1 MKMEKIEIQENYWI
15 EQTARICGDVTV
27 GCAETAGVLEKAL
40 ASADWLKSRH
50 GELTELTLRLD
61 ADIAD
66 VTRATS
72 VAQNLSEAA
81 VTKLMTGTDTIEIS
95 MERFGEMIALVESL
109 GAHITGF
116 AAAMEQVK
124 RVSQSIDAIARTTN
138 MLALN
143 AAIEAEKA
151 GEAGQ
156 TFAVVASEVKKLALD
171 TRKAAVEIT
180 GTVNSLSNE
189 ASKFVGQ
196 IEDGVASSAI
206 AQKQFSSLQVL
217 INGVSEIVGQVGDR
231 NREIADSTSAVHNS
245 LIESQRV
252 RDAVADANGE
262 MFAAVG
268 EAHNQIVGLESQAN
282 TMFDYL
288 VHSGFS
294 HDDME
299 FVELA
304 KTEAQTV
311 IAITEAA
318 IADGSLTM
326 DALFDTDYRPVEGSN
341 PPRFMTKFTSWAERN
356 WQPIVEAVKAQRPGA
371 IMSCVPSSRKGYLP
385 IHLKEFSRAPT
396 GDLAHDTRYCRN
408 GRILFDGVDIVA
420 KASEQDYMMAV
431 YRHEGDG
438 KTYKIVRN
446 VYVPLRINGQRWG
459 DFEIAYVI

>member
-124 RVSQSIDAIARTTN
+124 RVSQSIDTIARTTN

-326 DALFDTDYRPVEGSN
+326 DALFDADYRPVEGSN
-341 PPRFMTKFTSWAERN
+341 PPRFTTKFTSWAERN

-438 KTYKIVRN
+438 TNYKIVRN

>member
-124 RVSQSIDAIARTTN
+124 RVSQSIDTIARTTN

-326 DALFDTDYRPVEGSN
+326 DALFDADYLPVEGSN
-341 PPRFMTKFTSWAERN
+341 PPRFTTKFTSWAERN

-438 KTYKIVRN
+438 TNYKIVRN

>member
-304 KTEAQTV
+304 KAEAQTV

-326 DALFDTDYRPVEGSN
+326 DALFDADYLPVEGSN
-341 PPRFMTKFTSWAERN
+341 PPRFTTKFTSWAERN

>member
-1 MKMEKIEIQENYWI
+1 MKMEKIEIQENHWI
-15 EQTARICGDVTV
+15 EQTAQICGDVTV

-40 ASADWLKSRH
+40 ASADWLKLRH
-50 GELTELTLRLD
+50 GELTELTRRLD

-66 VTRATS
+66 VTKATS
-72 VAQNLSEAA
+72 EAQNLSEAA

-95 MERFGEMIALVESL
+95 MERFGEMISLVESL
-109 GAHITGF
+109 GNHITGF
-116 AAAMEQVK
+116 ATAMEQVK
-124 RVSQSIDAIARTTN
+124 RVSQSIDTIARTTN

-151 GEAGQ
+151 GDAGQ

-206 AQKQFSSLQVL
+206 AQQHFSSLQVL
-217 INGVSEIVGQVGDR
+217 ISGVSDIVGQVGDH
-231 NREIADSTSAVHNS
+231 NREIANSTSAVHNS

-252 RDAVADANGE
+252 RDNVAEANGE
-262 MFAAVG
+262 MFKSVND
-268 EAHNQIVGLESQAN
+268 AHHNIVDLESQAN
-282 TMFDYL
+282 RMFDHL
-288 VHSGFS
+288 VHSGLS
-294 HDDME
+294 HADLE

-304 KTEAQTV
+304 QVEAAKV
-311 IAITEAA
+311 IALTEAA
-318 IADGSLTM
+318 ISDGSLATA
-326 DALFDTDYRPVEGSN
+326 ALFDTDYQPVEGSN
-341 PPRFMTKFTSWAERN
+341 PPRFRTRFTDWAERN
-356 WQPIVEAVKAQRPGA
+356 WQPIIDGVKAKRPDA
-371 IMSCVPSSRKGYLP
+371 IISCVTSSRKGFLP

-396 GDLAHDTRYCRN
+396 GDLAHDTQYCRN

-420 KASEQDYMMAV
+420 KVSEQDYMMAV

-438 KTYKIVRN
+438 KTYNIVRN

>member
-1 MKMEKIEIQENYWI
+1 MKMEKIEIQENHWI
-15 EQTARICGDVTV
+15 EQTAQICGDVTV

-40 ASADWLKSRH
+40 ASADWLKLRH

-66 VTRATS
+66 VTKATS
-72 VAQNLSEAA
+72 EAQNLSEAA

-95 MERFGEMIALVESL
+95 MERFGEMISLVESL
-109 GAHITGF
+109 GNHITGF
-116 AAAMEQVK
+116 ATAMEQVK
-124 RVSQSIDAIARTTN
+124 RVSQSIDTIARTTN

-151 GEAGQ
+151 GDAGQ

-206 AQKQFSSLQVL
+206 AQQHFSSLQVL
-217 INGVSEIVGQVGDR
+217 ISGVSDIVRQVGDH
-231 NREIADSTSAVHNS
+231 NREIANSTSAVHNS

-252 RDAVADANGE
+252 RDNVAEANGE
-262 MFAAVG
+262 MFKSVND
-268 EAHNQIVGLESQAN
+268 AHHNIVDLESQAN
-282 TMFDYL
+282 RMFDHL
-288 VHSGFS
+288 VHSGLS
-294 HDDME
+294 HADLE

-304 KTEAQTV
+304 QVEAAKV
-311 IAITEAA
+311 IALTEAA
-318 IADGSLTM
+318 ISDGSLATA
-326 DALFDTDYRPVEGSN
+326 ALFDTDYQPVEGSN
-341 PPRFMTKFTSWAERN
+341 PPRFRTRFTDWAERN
-356 WQPIVEAVKAQRPGA
+356 WQPIIDGVKAKRPDA
-371 IMSCVPSSRKGYLP
+371 IISCVTSSRKGFLP

-396 GDLAHDTRYCRN
+396 GDLAHDTQYCRN

-438 KTYKIVRN
+438 QTYNIVRN
-446 VYVPLRINGQRWG
+446 VYVPLRIKGQRWG

>member
-1 MKMEKIEIQENYWI
+1 MKMEKIEVQENHWI
-15 EQTARICGDVTV
+15 EHTARICGDVTV
-27 GCAETAGVLEKAL
+27 GCAEAAGVLEKAL

-50 GELTELTLRLD
+50 GELTNLTLRLD
-61 ADIAD
+61 TDIAD
-66 VTRATS
+66 VTQATS
-72 VAQNLSEAA
+72 EAQSLSEAA
-81 VTKLMTGTDTIEIS
+81 VEKLKSGTETIEIS
-95 MERFGEMIALVESL
+95 MERFADMISLIESL
-109 GAHITGF
+109 GTHITGF

-124 RVSQSIDAIARTTN
+124 RVSQSIDTIARTTN

-156 TFAVVASEVKKLALD
+156 TFAVVASEVKKLAFD
-171 TRKAAVEIT
+171 SRKAAVEIT

-189 ASKFVGQ
+189 ASKFVSQ
-196 IEDGVASSAI
+196 IEDGVASSGV
-206 AQKQFSSLQVL
+206 AQRQFANLQTL
-217 INGVSEIVGQVGDR
+217 INGVSDIVGQVGTH
-231 NREIADSTSAVHNS
+231 NREIAGSTSAIHNS
-245 LIESQRV
+245 LIESQKV

-268 EAHNQIVGLESQAN
+268 EAHKQIVGLESQAN
-282 TMFDYL
+282 TMFDHL

-304 KTEAQTV
+304 RSQAQRLTEM
-311 IAITEAA
+311 TEAA
-318 IADGSLTM
+318 IADGSLKM
-326 DALFDTDYRPVEGSN
+326 EALFDTDLKQIEGSN
-341 PPRFMTKFTSWAERN
+341 PPRFTTLLTEWAERN
-356 WQPIVEAVKAQRPGA
+356 WQPLIESVKARKPSA
-371 IMSCVPSSRKGYLP
+371 ILSVVPTSRKGYLP

-396 GDLAHDTRYCRN
+396 GDLAHDTKYCRN
-408 GRILFDGVDIVA
+408 GRVLFGGIDDIA
-420 KASEQDYMMAV
+420 KSSEQDYMMAV

-438 KTYKIVRN
+438 TNYNIVRN

>member
-124 RVSQSIDAIARTTN
+124 RVSQSIDTIARTTN

-304 KTEAQTV
+304 KAEAQTV

-326 DALFDTDYRPVEGSN
+326 DALFDADYRPVEGSN
-341 PPRFMTKFTSWAERN
+341 PPRFTTKFTSWAERC

-420 KASEQDYMMAV
+420 KASEKDYMMAV

-438 KTYKIVRN
+438 TNYKIVRN